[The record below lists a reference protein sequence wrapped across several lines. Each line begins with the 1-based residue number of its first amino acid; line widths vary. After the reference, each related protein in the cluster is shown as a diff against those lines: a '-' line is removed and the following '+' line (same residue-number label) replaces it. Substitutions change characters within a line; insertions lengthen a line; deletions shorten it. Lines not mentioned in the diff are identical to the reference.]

1 MRRCVVIMLLIAAL
15 TPVLANTADTPLEV
29 LRLRAKQQ
37 ALQKPTS
44 ASASQPVHTFYP
56 GSLRENITALANECG
71 WHTVV
76 WEPDYDYQ
84 WVGLTRFNQ
93 QNIKQILGRV
103 LSDFPLQATFYNG
116 NHVLVISPRELG

>member
-1 MRRCVVIMLLIAAL
+1 MRRCVSIMLLC
-15 TPVLANTADTPLEV
+15 TGFHSVLANTSDIPLEV

-37 ALQKPTS
+37 ALQQPTV
-44 ASASQPVHTFYP
+44 ATQGTAVHTFYP
-56 GSLRENITALANECG
+56 GSLKENITALANECG

-84 WVGLTRFNQ
+84 WVGLTRFHQ
-93 QNIKQILGRV
+93 QNIQQV
-103 LSDFPLQATFYNG
+103 LAHVLTDFPLQATFYNG